1 MWIIRHL
8 TSHLPRDGYHRA
20 VIIVAAVYG
29 IARIP
34 TGFLPLE
41 DQGYFIAAV
50 QLPDGASLEAHR
62 SRHERCERHT
72 R

>member
-8 TSHLPRDGYHRA
+8 TSHGRVTVIIGLL
-20 VIIVAAVYG
+20 IIVAALFG

-41 DQGYFIAAV
+41 DQGYFIAAL
-50 QLPDGASLEAHR
+50 QLPDGA
-62 SRHERCERHT
+62 C
-72 R
+72 